1 MPDPLPF
8 TVTNTLAAE
17 PSGAVTTTVSSAFA
31 GKPVS
36 VTVEGLPTVVDVA
49 VIMGEFGGA
58 FVAREPV
65 SGCDEPWPL
74 NAVIEKV
81 CQVDGVKP
89 VAVYVVDGTQIEALS
104 STLTK

>member
-8 TVTNTLAAE
+8 TVTNRLAAE

-36 VTVEGLPTVVDVA
+36 VTVEALPTVVAVA

-58 FVAREPV
+58 VVDRDPV
-65 SGCDEPWPL
+65 SGCDEPWLL

-89 VAVYVVDGTQIEALS
+89 VAVYVVDGTQTAALS